1 MTVQISQG
9 CWQSMVNVDGR
20 TYFGLGLTKI
30 EAKEN
35 VLAQL
40 NAHIERLQEAAAKL
54 KGETPH
60 QPEPTAA

>member
-1 MTVQISQG
+1 MYRHIEI
-9 CWQSMVNVDGR
+9 VDDR
-20 TYFGLGLTKI
+20 TYTALELTRE
-30 EAKEN
+30 EAEKR

-60 QPEPTAA
+60 QPELPVEY